1 MRKFAALIL
10 SIFISTLI
18 FSQNVSEQ
26 TERKQKIEEEISY
39 LDKQLAAT
47 KTRKQS
53 NTKELNYIQ
62 RKISN
67 RKKLLREIENEIK
80 SIDNEVSKKE
90 QQIAELDRSLESLKR
105 SYSELVY
112 SAYKNRDQTVWLMYV
127 LASKNIEQGYRR
139 WSYIKD
145 YTSALR
151 EMADEI
157 RRKSL
162 RIAEEKY
169 QLAKIK
175 SNSLTN
181 QAKKELEVKRL
192 STDESKA
199 KQVISQLSRKEKEMV
214 QQLNVKRREVEKLNR
229 EIERILTA
237 AVKEK
242 ERPDYK
248 ATSVD
253 IALSEE
259 FGNNKGKLPWPV
271 KRGAIVEQFGQHNHP
286 VFKNVKLPFNN
297 GVNISTEAGADALCV
312 FDGVVKQ
319 VLMMP
324 GYNQCILVQHG
335 DYFTFYTK
343 LEKIYVKSGQKVRT
357 GDALG
362 SLTVS
367 DNESIIH
374 FQLWK
379 GTVKQNPE
387 NWIR

>member
-1 MRKFAALIL
+1 MRKFTALIL